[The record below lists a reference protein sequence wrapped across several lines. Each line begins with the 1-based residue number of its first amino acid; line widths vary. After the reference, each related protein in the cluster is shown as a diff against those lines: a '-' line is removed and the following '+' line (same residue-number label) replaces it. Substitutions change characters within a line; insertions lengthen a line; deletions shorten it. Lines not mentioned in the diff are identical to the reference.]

1 MAVQDLLSQDEID
14 ALLHGVDD
22 GLVETEVEA
31 TPGSV
36 KSYDL
41 TSQDRIV
48 RGRMPTLEMINER
61 FARYTRISMFNLLR
75 RSADVAVGG
84 VQVMKFGEYVHSLY
98 VPTSLNLVK
107 MKPLRGTAL
116 FILDAKLV
124 FKLVDNFF
132 GGDGRHAKIEG
143 REFTPT
149 ELRVVRMVLEQA
161 FVDLKE
167 AWQAVLEMNFE
178 YVNSEVNPAMANI
191 VSPSEVVVVSTFHI
205 ELDGGG
211 GDLHI
216 TMPYSMIE
224 PIREMLD
231 AGFQSDRRP
240 GRALDQGPARGRA
253 GRPGTARRHRG
264 PPPAQAARHPAHAA
278 GRRDPGGDAGTHGD
292 ARQRRARLQ
301 GQAGRPQ
308 GQPGAT
314 DSRSGR
320 ALALIASP
328 EKTNHGRRRKSD
340 HRGTGTGRRVGGG
353 AGRGGRRQPGRHR
366 CADGPGRRDPVAEPS
381 TPRAPMEEFG
391 ASPKA
396 PTISGLEGP
405 NLDVILDIPVTISME
420 VGHTDISIRNLLQL
434 NQGSV
439 IELDRLAGEPLDVLV
454 NGTLIAHGEVV
465 VVNESS
471 ASA

>member
-22 GLVETEVEA
+22 GLVQTEMAAE
-31 TPGSV
+31 PGSV

-61 FARYTRISMFNLLR
+61 FARYTRISMFNMLR

-107 MKPLRGTAL
+107 IKPLRGTAL

-161 FVDLKE
+161 FIDLKE
-167 AWQAVLEMNFE
+167 AWQAIMEVNFE
-178 YVNSEVNPAMANI
+178 YINSEVNPAMANI
-191 VSPSEVVVVSTFHI
+191 VGPSEAIVVSTFHI

-211 GDLHI
+211 GDLHV

-224 PIREMLD
+224 PVREMLD
-231 AGFQSDRRP
+231 AGFQSDLDDQDERWVK
-240 GRALDQGPARGRA
+240 ALREDLLDVDVPLSA
-253 GRPGTARRHRG
+253 TVARRQLRL
-264 PPPAQAARHPAHAA
+264 
-278 GRRDPGGDAGTHGD
+278 RDILHM
-292 ARQRRARLQ
+292 
-301 GQAGRPQ
+301 
-308 GQPGAT
+308 QPG
-314 DSRSGR
+314 DVIPVELPEELIMR
-320 ALALIASP
+320 ANGVPSFKVKLGSHKGNLALQVIDP
-328 EKTNHGRRRKSD
+328 INRR
-340 HRGTGTGRRVGGG
+340 
-353 AGRGGRRQPGRHR
+353 
-366 CADGPGRRDPVAEPS
+366 
-381 TPRAPMEEFG
+381 
-391 ASPKA
+391 
-396 PTISGLEGP
+396 
-405 NLDVILDIPVTISME
+405 
-420 VGHTDISIRNLLQL
+420 
-434 NQGSV
+434 
-439 IELDRLAGEPLDVLV
+439 
-454 NGTLIAHGEVV
+454 
-465 VVNESS
+465 
-471 ASA
+471 

>member
-1 MAVQDLLSQDEID
+1 MAMQDLLSQDEID

-22 GLVETEVEA
+22 GLVETESDVE
-31 TPGSV
+31 PGAI

-149 ELRVVRMVLEQA
+149 ELRVVRMVIEQA
-161 FVDLKE
+161 FVDLAE
-167 AWQAVLEMNFE
+167 AWHAVMPIAFE

-216 TMPYSMIE
+216 TLPYSMIE

-231 AGFQSDRRP
+231 AGFQSDVDDQDERWINALREDILDVDVPIDATVVRRQL
-240 GRALDQGPARGRA
+240 RL
-253 GRPGTARRHRG
+253 
-264 PPPAQAARHPAHAA
+264 
-278 GRRDPGGDAGTHGD
+278 RDILHM
-292 ARQRRARLQ
+292 
-301 GQAGRPQ
+301 
-308 GQPGAT
+308 QPG
-314 DSRSGR
+314 
-320 ALALIASP
+320 
-328 EKTNHGRRRKSD
+328 
-340 HRGTGTGRRVGGG
+340 
-353 AGRGGRRQPGRHR
+353 
-366 CADGPGRRDPVAEPS
+366 
-381 TPRAPMEEFG
+381 
-391 ASPKA
+391 
-396 PTISGLEGP
+396 
-405 NLDVILDIPVTISME
+405 DVIPVEMPEHMILRANGVPSFKVKLGSHKGNLAFQILD
-420 VGHTDISIRNLLQL
+420 
-434 NQGSV
+434 
-439 IELDRLAGEPLDVLV
+439 PL
-454 NGTLIAHGEVV
+454 ERPR
-465 VVNESS
+465 
-471 ASA
+471 

>member
-22 GLVETEVEA
+22 GLVQTDNAAE
-31 TPGSV
+31 PGSV

-61 FARYTRISMFNLLR
+61 FARYTRISMFNMLR

-107 MKPLRGTAL
+107 IKPLRGTAL

-167 AWQAVLEMNFE
+167 AWQAIMEVNFE
-178 YVNSEVNPAMANI
+178 YINSEVNPAMANI
-191 VSPSEVVVVSTFHI
+191 VGPSEAIVVSTFHI

-211 GDLHI
+211 GDLHV

-224 PIREMLD
+224 PVREMLD
-231 AGFQSDRRP
+231 AGFQSDLDDQDERWVN
-240 GRALDQGPARGRA
+240 ALRQDVLDVDVPIGA
-253 GRPGTARRHRG
+253 TVARR
-264 PPPAQAARHPAHAA
+264 QLKL
-278 GRRDPGGDAGTHGD
+278 RDILHM
-292 ARQRRARLQ
+292 
-301 GQAGRPQ
+301 
-308 GQPGAT
+308 QPG
-314 DSRSGR
+314 DVIPVDLPEELIMR
-320 ALALIASP
+320 ANGVPSFKVKLGSHKGNLALQVVEPI
-328 EKTNHGRRRKSD
+328 NRR
-340 HRGTGTGRRVGGG
+340 
-353 AGRGGRRQPGRHR
+353 
-366 CADGPGRRDPVAEPS
+366 
-381 TPRAPMEEFG
+381 
-391 ASPKA
+391 
-396 PTISGLEGP
+396 
-405 NLDVILDIPVTISME
+405 
-420 VGHTDISIRNLLQL
+420 
-434 NQGSV
+434 
-439 IELDRLAGEPLDVLV
+439 
-454 NGTLIAHGEVV
+454 
-465 VVNESS
+465 
-471 ASA
+471 

>member
-22 GLVETEVEA
+22 GLVQTEHSAE
-31 TPGSV
+31 PGSV

-61 FARYTRISMFNLLR
+61 FARYTRISMFNMLR

-107 MKPLRGTAL
+107 IKPLRGTAL

-161 FVDLKE
+161 FIDLKE
-167 AWQAVLEMNFE
+167 AWQAIMPVNFE
-178 YVNSEVNPAMANI
+178 YINSEVNPAMANI
-191 VSPSEVVVVSTFHI
+191 VGPSEAVVVSTFHI

-211 GDLHI
+211 GDLHV

-231 AGFQSDRRP
+231 AGFQSDLDDQDERWSK
-240 GRALDQGPARGRA
+240 ALREDVLDVAVPLSA
-253 GRPGTARRHRG
+253 TVARRQLRL
-264 PPPAQAARHPAHAA
+264 
-278 GRRDPGGDAGTHGD
+278 RDILHM
-292 ARQRRARLQ
+292 
-301 GQAGRPQ
+301 
-308 GQPGAT
+308 QPG
-314 DSRSGR
+314 DVIPVELPEDMIMR
-320 ALALIASP
+320 ANGVPSFKVKLGSHKGNLAL
-328 EKTNHGRRRKSD
+328 
-340 HRGTGTGRRVGGG
+340 
-353 AGRGGRRQPGRHR
+353 Q
-366 CADGPGRRDPVAEPS
+366 
-381 TPRAPMEEFG
+381 
-391 ASPKA
+391 
-396 PTISGLEGP
+396 
-405 NLDVILDIPVTISME
+405 
-420 VGHTDISIRNLLQL
+420 
-434 NQGSV
+434 V
-439 IELDRLAGEPLDVLV
+439 IESIERR
-454 NGTLIAHGEVV
+454 
-465 VVNESS
+465 
-471 ASA
+471 

>member
-22 GLVETEVEA
+22 GLVQAEA
-31 TPGSV
+31 AAEPGSV

-61 FARYTRISMFNLLR
+61 FARYTRISMFNMLR

-107 MKPLRGTAL
+107 IKPLRGTAL

-161 FVDLKE
+161 FIDLKE
-167 AWQAVLEMNFE
+167 AWQAIMEVNFE
-178 YVNSEVNPAMANI
+178 YINSEVNPAMANI
-191 VSPSEVVVVSTFHI
+191 VGPSEAIVVSTFHI

-211 GDLHI
+211 GDLHV

-224 PIREMLD
+224 PVREMLD
-231 AGFQSDRRP
+231 AGFQSDLDDQDERWSK
-240 GRALDQGPARGRA
+240 ALREDVLDVSVPLSA
-253 GRPGTARRHRG
+253 TVARRQLRL
-264 PPPAQAARHPAHAA
+264 
-278 GRRDPGGDAGTHGD
+278 RDILHM
-292 ARQRRARLQ
+292 
-301 GQAGRPQ
+301 
-308 GQPGAT
+308 QPG
-314 DSRSGR
+314 DVIPIELQDELVMR
-320 ALALIASP
+320 ANGVPSFKVKLGSHKGNLALQVVEPID
-328 EKTNHGRRRKSD
+328 RR
-340 HRGTGTGRRVGGG
+340 
-353 AGRGGRRQPGRHR
+353 
-366 CADGPGRRDPVAEPS
+366 
-381 TPRAPMEEFG
+381 
-391 ASPKA
+391 
-396 PTISGLEGP
+396 
-405 NLDVILDIPVTISME
+405 
-420 VGHTDISIRNLLQL
+420 
-434 NQGSV
+434 
-439 IELDRLAGEPLDVLV
+439 
-454 NGTLIAHGEVV
+454 
-465 VVNESS
+465 
-471 ASA
+471 

>member
-22 GLVETEVEA
+22 GLVQTEDVGE
-31 TPGSV
+31 PGTV

-107 MKPLRGTAL
+107 IKPLRGTAL

-161 FVDLKE
+161 FIDLKE
-167 AWQAVLEMNFE
+167 AWQAIMEVNFE
-178 YVNSEVNPAMANI
+178 YINSEVNPAMANI
-191 VSPSEVVVVSTFHI
+191 VGPSEAVVVSTFHI

-211 GDLHI
+211 GDLHV

-224 PIREMLD
+224 PVREMLD
-231 AGFQSDRRP
+231 AGFQSDLDDQDERWVN
-240 GRALDQGPARGRA
+240 ALRQDVLDVDVPIGA
-253 GRPGTARRHRG
+253 TVARRQLRL
-264 PPPAQAARHPAHAA
+264 
-278 GRRDPGGDAGTHGD
+278 RDILHM
-292 ARQRRARLQ
+292 
-301 GQAGRPQ
+301 
-308 GQPGAT
+308 QPG
-314 DSRSGR
+314 DVIPVEMPEEMIMR
-320 ALALIASP
+320 ANGVPTFKVKMGSHKGNLAL
-328 EKTNHGRRRKSD
+328 
-340 HRGTGTGRRVGGG
+340 
-353 AGRGGRRQPGRHR
+353 Q
-366 CADGPGRRDPVAEPS
+366 
-381 TPRAPMEEFG
+381 
-391 ASPKA
+391 
-396 PTISGLEGP
+396 
-405 NLDVILDIPVTISME
+405 
-420 VGHTDISIRNLLQL
+420 
-434 NQGSV
+434 V
-439 IELDRLAGEPLDVLV
+439 IEPIERR
-454 NGTLIAHGEVV
+454 
-465 VVNESS
+465 
-471 ASA
+471 